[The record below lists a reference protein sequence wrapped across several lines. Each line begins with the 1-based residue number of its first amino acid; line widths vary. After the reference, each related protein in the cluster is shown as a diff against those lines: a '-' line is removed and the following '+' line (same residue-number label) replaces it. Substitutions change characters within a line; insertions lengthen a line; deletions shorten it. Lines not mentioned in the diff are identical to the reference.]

1 MFFLITIIVKL
12 KKCLDNPEMQGK
24 WQLISLALKK
34 RKNIKTI
41 EKHSLTIRK
50 LIKLILPI
58 LSNIFYIFPNPNS

>member
-1 MFFLITIIVKL
+1 
-12 KKCLDNPEMQGK
+12 MQGK

>member
-34 RKNIKTI
+34 RKNIKPI
-41 EKHSLTIRK
+41 EKHLLTI
-50 LIKLILPI
+50 IH
-58 LSNIFYIFPNPNS
+58 